1 VRPRTLRVLL
11 VQDST
16 GHSTG
21 YHVVARGLRDAGH
34 EVILGGALLPREIAR
49 LAGEEG
55 VDAIGYRIMDA
66 SPALLVERLAGA
78 LARAGLDDV
87 PVVVGGIVPD
97 EDRARLAAL
106 GVAGVFGPG
115 ATLASIAEFF
125 AALGRRPLLGE
136 ARPPAPAGAP

>member
-1 VRPRTLRVLL
+1 MRVLL

-55 VDAIGYRIMDA
+55 ADAIGYRIMDA
-66 SPALLVERLAGA
+66 APAILVGRLVAA
-78 LARAGLDDV
+78 LGRAGLADV
-87 PVVVGGIVPD
+87 PVIVGGIVPD

-106 GVAGVFGPG
+106 GVAGVFQPG
-115 ATLASIAEFF
+115 ATLESIGAFF
-125 AALGRRPLLGE
+125 GELAAARERRD
-136 ARPPAPAGAP
+136 AGSPR

>member
-1 VRPRTLRVLL
+1 MRVLL

-34 EVILGGALLPREIAR
+34 EVILGGAVLPREIAR

-55 VDAIGYRIMDA
+55 VEAIGYRIMDA
-66 SPALLVERLAGA
+66 APAILVERLVAA
-78 LARAGLDDV
+78 LGRAGLDDV

-97 EDRARLAAL
+97 EDRRRLAAL
-106 GVAGVFGPG
+106 GVAAVFEPG
-115 ATLASIAEFF
+115 ATLESIADFF
-125 AALGRRPLLGE
+125 RGL
-136 ARPPAPAGAP
+136 ARPAPRRAARGARTTE